1 MSLNTGA
8 GASGTQDSSFSLNNS
23 DGSSGVT
30 PAAGAGTGG
39 RAGAS
44 PHSVSSIQKSELE
57 AIMNGVVYANIPILP
72 SPQFAA
78 MEVASLQLKISNTEK
93 NIIDV
98 ICKAMMKSAE
108 EMQKRNR
115 DDYVRRE
122 TADADKPG
130 PQSGAQYLTYLM
142 SISPSLRRK
151 EIDGSTDSTFSL
163 LLDETIQNWMINPI
177 VMIPEADG
185 RYPSASFVT
194 GCLVGGIGAIESAI
208 GADSKTLGEQL
219 SIGPV
224 ADALAAAGPFSGL
237 PGDYQ
242 SAAALVAALLYNGA
256 LNKASSET
264 VATVG
269 GEQPQDLAFALNFAK
284 QVMNIITKNI
294 EGNGTLDPQKS
305 SQNGLVRLMLASIA
319 LNMLYRAGYGGM
331 SGIDLAS
338 LLEGNTGDIPDAIK
352 EPIEQ
357 LIDIANQY
365 LPENPTDRGNI
376 LANLTKYV
384 DSKQSVDS
392 MLQTTRLL
400 RGLMQEIEP
409 LEKQV

>member
-1 MSLNTGA
+1 
-8 GASGTQDSSFSLNNS
+8 
-23 DGSSGVT
+23 
-30 PAAGAGTGG
+30 
-39 RAGAS
+39 
-44 PHSVSSIQKSELE
+44 
-57 AIMNGVVYANIPILP
+57 
-72 SPQFAA
+72 
-78 MEVASLQLKISNTEK
+78 
-93 NIIDV
+93 
-98 ICKAMMKSAE
+98 
-108 EMQKRNR
+108 
-115 DDYVRRE
+115 
-122 TADADKPG
+122 
-130 PQSGAQYLTYLM
+130 
-142 SISPSLRRK
+142 
-151 EIDGSTDSTFSL
+151 
-163 LLDETIQNWMINPI
+163 
-177 VMIPEADG
+177 
-185 RYPSASFVT
+185 
-194 GCLVGGIGAIESAI
+194 
-208 GADSKTLGEQL
+208 
-219 SIGPV
+219 
-224 ADALAAAGPFSGL
+224 
-237 PGDYQ
+237 
-242 SAAALVAALLYNGA
+242 
-256 LNKASSET
+256 
-264 VATVG
+264 
-269 GEQPQDLAFALNFAK
+269 
-284 QVMNIITKNI
+284 MNIITKNI